1 MSPTTED
8 PDVAEHVD
16 PVVSVTGENGQVR
29 NSAIEDRIAAFA
41 DDDYRPV
48 VAAVSLFCG
57 SSTDGKDAVVDA
69 LSRAWE
75 RLAAGKSIDNLAA
88 WVTRVAMNQLR
99 SRHRHLAIVRRSR
112 HHLAFEETAD
122 STGASAA
129 RLDLARAIATLTS
142 RQQQVLALYYGLDLP
157 VAEVAAQLAIAE
169 GTVKATLAQSR
180 SILADTLGDAF
191 RGGSDA

>member
-1 MSPTTED
+1 MAGLD
-8 PDVAEHVD
+8 DA
-16 PVVSVTGENGQVR
+16 VVSMTGEYDQVR
-29 NSAIEDRIAAFA
+29 HTTIEDRIATFA
-41 DDDYRPV
+41 DDDYRSV

-69 LSRAWE
+69 LGRAWE
-75 RLAAGKSIDNLAA
+75 RLASGKPIDNLAA

-99 SRHRHLAIVRRSR
+99 SRHRHLAVVRRAWHR
-112 HHLAFEETAD
+112 LPTEETAD

-129 RLDLARAIATLTS
+129 RLDLGRAIGALTA
-142 RQQQVLALYYGLDLP
+142 RQQQVLALYYGLDLS
-157 VAEVAAQLAIAE
+157 VADVASQLAIAE

-180 SILADTLGDAF
+180 SILADTLGDTF